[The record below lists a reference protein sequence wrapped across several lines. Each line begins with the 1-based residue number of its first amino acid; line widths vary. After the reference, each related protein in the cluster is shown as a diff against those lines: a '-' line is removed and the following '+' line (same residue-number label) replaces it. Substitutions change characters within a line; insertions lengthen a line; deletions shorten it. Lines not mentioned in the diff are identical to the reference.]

1 MKLITK
7 TRVRRALIPLAAL
20 AVAAAIVPT
29 AGAAECGMTPGANCQ
44 NQDMRHLGNAMKG
57 ADMHGANLAG
67 ANMSGMNLTG
77 INLTGANLTGAIM
90 NGANMSGANMKGA
103 DMRGMTMRK
112 MTMKGA
118 NMSKANLT
126 GSTIIGGNWSKAKMM
141 HSKLGGIA
149 VYNTNMSHVDFS
161 HASNK
166 VVRGAN
172 PTARRMP
179 STRAAASSWGF
190 FSNVDF
196 SNTYWF
202 NVSIEKAVFANRSN
216 FHWAQMINSDFSGSE
231 WVDANYFETFGM
243 KNSNMSNTRLLG
255 NMFAPAF
262 AVYMNFDNMTCSYV
276 NVPADSQVIGAVQS
290 DDNSKVHM
298 NGQNAQGTGQLSY
311 GYYTIVTPTYAW
323 WKTYGLLDLNG
334 AERYTL
340 PVTTSAV
347 NVTQWPG
354 GCTIVGINAL

>member
-29 AGAAECGMTPGANCQ
+29 AGAADCAMKPGANCAGMDLRGH
-44 NQDMRHLGNAMKG
+44 NMNGMDL
-57 ADMHGANLAG
+57 HGMNLAG
-67 ANMSGMNLTG
+67 ANMSGMTM
-77 INLTGANLTGAIM
+77 TGANLA
-90 NGANMSGANMKGA
+90 GANMKGA

-118 NMSKANLT
+118 DMSKANLT
-126 GSTIIGGNWSKAKMM
+126 GSTVIGGNWSKAKMM
-141 HSKLGGIA
+141 HTKLGGIA
-149 VYNTNMSHVDFS
+149 VSKTNMSHVDFS

-179 STRAAASSWGF
+179 STRASASSWGF
-190 FSNVDF
+190 FSGVDF
-196 SNTYWF
+196 SYTNWT
-202 NVSIEKAVFANRSN
+202 NVSIEKAVFADRTN
-216 FHWAQMINSDFSGSE
+216 FHWAQMINSDFSSSE
-231 WVDANYFETFGM
+231 WVDALYVETFGM

-255 NMFAPAF
+255 NTFAPAF
-262 AVYMNFDNMTCSYV
+262 AVYMNFDNMTCSFV
-276 NVPADSQVIGAVQS
+276 NVPGDSQIIGTVQS
-290 DDNSKVHM
+290 DDNSKVRM

-311 GYYTIVTPTYAW
+311 GYYTLVTPTYAW

-334 AERYTL
+334 AEQYTL

-354 GCTIVGINAL
+354 GCTIVGVNAL

>member
-29 AGAAECGMTPGANCQ
+29 AGAAECAMKPGANCAGMDLRGH
-44 NQDMRHLGNAMKG
+44 NMNGMDL
-57 ADMHGANLAG
+57 HGMNLAG
-67 ANMSGMNLTG
+67 ANMSGMTLT
-77 INLTGANLTGAIM
+77 
-90 NGANMSGANMKGA
+90 GANMSGANMKGA

-118 NMSKANLT
+118 DMSKANLT
-126 GSTIIGGNWSKAKMM
+126 GSTVIGGNWSKAKMM
-141 HSKLGGIA
+141 HTKLGGIA
-149 VYNTNMSHVDFS
+149 VSNANMSHVDFS

-172 PTARRMP
+172 PTTRLMP

-190 FSNVDF
+190 FSGVDF
-196 SNTYWF
+196 SYTNWT
-202 NVSIEKAVFANRSN
+202 NVSIEKAVFADRTN
-216 FHWAQMINSDFSGSE
+216 FHWAQMINSDFSSSE
-231 WVDANYFETFGM
+231 WVDALYVETFGM

-255 NMFAPAF
+255 NTFAPAF
-262 AVYMNFDNMTCSYV
+262 AVYMNFDNMTCSYT
-276 NVPADSQVIGAVQS
+276 NVPADSQVIGTVQS

-311 GYYTIVTPTYAW
+311 GYYTLVTPTYAW

-340 PVTTSAV
+340 PVTTSAA

-354 GCTIVGINAL
+354 GCTIVGVNAL

>member
-1 MKLITK
+1 MKLFTK

-29 AGAAECGMTPGANCQ
+29 AGAAKCAMKPGAYCQ
-44 NQDMRHLGNAMKG
+44 NQDMRQFASAMKG

-67 ANMSGMNLTG
+67 ANMTGMNLTG
-77 INLTGANLTGAIM
+77 MNLA
-90 NGANMSGANMKGA
+90 GANMKGA

-141 HSKLGGIA
+141 HTKLGGIA
-149 VYNTNMSHVDFS
+149 VSNANMSHVDFS

-196 SNTYWF
+196 SYTNWTS
-202 NVSIEKAVFANRSN
+202 VSIEKAVFADSTN
-216 FHWAQMINSDFSGSE
+216 FHWAQMINSDFSSSE
-231 WVDANYFETFGM
+231 WVDALYVETFGM

-255 NMFAPAF
+255 RTFAPAF
-262 AVYMNFDNMTCSYV
+262 AVYMNFDNMTCSYT
-276 NVPADSQVIGAVQS
+276 NVPADSQVIGTVQS
-290 DDNSKVHM
+290 DDNSKVQM

-311 GYYTIVTPTYAW
+311 GYYTLVTPTYLW

-340 PVTTSAV
+340 PVATSAA